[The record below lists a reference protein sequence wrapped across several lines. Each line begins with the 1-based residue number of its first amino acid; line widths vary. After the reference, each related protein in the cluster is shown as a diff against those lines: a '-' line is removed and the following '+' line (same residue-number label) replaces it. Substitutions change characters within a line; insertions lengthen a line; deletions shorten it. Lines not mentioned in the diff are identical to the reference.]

1 MSLCIKL
8 DTHCAQILRRDSD
21 RRSHRENLL
30 GDFGILV
37 LYFQNKYE
45 CVCILSLLSDVASYL
60 VGIVPSE
67 ELSFS
72 LLLIHRKKLDCALLL
87 FSFCPEMLN

>member
-21 RRSHRENLL
+21 SRSHRENLL

-45 CVCILSLLSDVASYL
+45 GMCMYFES
-60 VGIVPSE
+60 
-67 ELSFS
+67 
-72 LLLIHRKKLDCALLL
+72 
-87 FSFCPEMLN
+87 PE